1 MSITDRVERIRLNYV
16 NSKPAISYERARIW
30 TESHKRTEG
39 QPVAI
44 RRAQAFYDTCNEL
57 CVNIFPDEL
66 IVGCTGEFRKC
77 GILTPEFSWTWVD
90 REMDTFATR
99 AQDPY
104 EMTDEQRAFV
114 RKEIFPYWEHKS
126 LEEAFLAQISEET
139 KRVAVDTGFVD
150 TDSKWRQA
158 VGEITA
164 DYQDVLF
171 KKGFGGIIREVQQ
184 HLAALDITNPEDED
198 KRDFYESVLLTSR
211 GIILYANRYADEAER
226 LSALETDPARA
237 AELLQIAANCRHV
250 PENPPRTF
258 YEVMQFLWF
267 VQVGGILSENPL
279 SLNPGRFD
287 QYMDPYPISN
297 EQLPTRKTQM
307 YAPQLTIFCQIQ
319 RKLCNLRPKSPIH
332 NDFEGT
338 TKIDLRFLSSL
349 L

>member
-1 MSITDRVERIRLNYV
+1 
-16 NSKPAISYERARIW
+16 
-30 TESHKRTEG
+30 
-39 QPVAI
+39 
-44 RRAQAFYDTCNEL
+44 
-57 CVNIFPDEL
+57 
-66 IVGCTGEFRKC
+66 
-77 GILTPEFSWTWVD
+77 
-90 REMDTFATR
+90 MDHFATR
-99 AQDPY
+99 PQDPY
-104 EMTDEQRAFV
+104 IMTDDQRRFV
-114 RKEIFPYWEHKS
+114 REKIFPYWKGKS
-126 LEEAFLAQISEET
+126 LEEAFLARLPAET
-139 KRVAVDTGFVD
+139 RHIGVDTGVID
-150 TDSKWRQA
+150 SDSKWRQA
-158 VGEITA
+158 VGEVTP

-184 HLAALDITNPEDED
+184 HLAALDITNPEGED
-198 KRDFYESVLLTSR
+198 KRDFYESVLLTSS

-258 YEVMQFLWF
+258 YEAMQFLWF

-297 EQLPTRKTQM
+297 EQLPAHKTQM